1 MSLTDIILK
10 MPCWYF
16 LILIIFSLYYAIR
29 GVLEWTVNADYERL
43 DSRFKRIINY
53 YIQEILFKTIV
64 TASGFIALL
73 IGNYIFS
80 SMKSF
85 NDIGVGTAI
94 LLSFLIFWGITGVTG
109 YLTLYI
115 VRGKIPFV
123 SGK

>member
-1 MSLTDIILK
+1 M
-10 MPCWYF
+10 
-16 LILIIFSLYYAIR
+16 ILIIFSLYYAIR

-43 DSRFKRIINY
+43 DSRFKRIIYY